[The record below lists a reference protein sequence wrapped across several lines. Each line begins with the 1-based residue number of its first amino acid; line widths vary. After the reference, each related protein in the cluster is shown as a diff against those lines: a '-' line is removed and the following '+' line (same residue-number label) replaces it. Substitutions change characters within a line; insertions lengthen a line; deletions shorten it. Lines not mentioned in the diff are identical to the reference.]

1 MKGNLSKENED
12 EGEILKTLLRKPDP
26 TKTLYASKNSPA
38 YMQWCCH
45 LQEKAVPVQ
54 ARMPEIS
61 NTLRIGG
68 EYLKVNED
76 TVSQGTR
83 LSQHHVNAVCSK
95 GGIYN

>member
-12 EGEILKTLLRKPDP
+12 EGEILKTLLRKP
-26 TKTLYASKNSPA
+26 TLDASKNSPA

-76 TVSQGTR
+76 TVSQVTR
-83 LSQHHVNAVCSK
+83 L
-95 GGIYN
+95 ITT

>member
-12 EGEILKTLLRKPDP
+12 EGEILKTLLRKP
-26 TKTLYASKNSPA
+26 TLDASKNSPA

-68 EYLKVNED
+68 EYLKVKED
-76 TVSQGTR
+76 TIDFG
-83 LSQHHVNAVCSK
+83 LSQHNVNAVCSK

>member
-12 EGEILKTLLRKPDP
+12 EGEILKTLLRKP
-26 TKTLYASKNSPA
+26 TLDASKNSPA

-68 EYLKVNED
+68 KYLKVNED

-83 LSQHHVNAVCSK
+83 LITTSCQRCL
-95 GGIYN
+95 